1 MPIAI
6 PSYIPD
12 LDDWTARR
20 LERLVIR
27 RRRIAALLRAG
38 LSVAALSIAVLAFG
52 ARETVAA
59 VGNLPNP
66 PAPTAAE

>member
-12 LDDWTARR
+12 LDDRTACR

-27 RRRIAALLRAG
+27 CRRIAALLRTG
-38 LSVAALSIAVLAFG
+38 LSVAALSLAVLAFG
-52 ARETVAA
+52 TRETMAA
-59 VGNLPNP
+59 VGNLLNL
-66 PAPTAAE
+66 PAPTVAE